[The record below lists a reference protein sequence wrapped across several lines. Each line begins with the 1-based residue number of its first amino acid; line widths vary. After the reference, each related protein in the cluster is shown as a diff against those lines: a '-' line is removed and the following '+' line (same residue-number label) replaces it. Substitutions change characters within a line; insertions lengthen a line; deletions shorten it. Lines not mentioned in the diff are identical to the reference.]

1 MQRRWSLFLPT
12 LVILAAFAGFAAPA
26 SKFLELARAE
36 FTNPA
41 PPVAERRP
49 VRLSKHGI
57 ERVDPYAWLRAANWN
72 EVLRDPSALAP
83 EIRAYIEA
91 ENRYAEAVF
100 APLSGLR
107 VKLVEE
113 MKGRIEEDDSGVPA
127 PSGGYAYWTK
137 FIPGAEHE
145 QIVRSARSG
154 GPEELLVDGFSLA
167 EGKPYYSLSGHRH
180 SPDHRL
186 YGYMT
191 DETGSEQ
198 YRLRVR
204 DIGARRDLP
213 EIMADVSSFAW
224 SQDSSTLFYVK
235 LDENHRP
242 LLVFRHRLGTDP
254 AHDQLIYKEHDPG
267 FEVAVASTRSGRFV
281 VISSTNDDTS
291 EQWLIESAHPER
303 APRLVAGRDPNVRY
317 SVDDWGDR
325 LVIRTNA
332 DGAEDY
338 KIVTAP
344 ASAPGRENWRDL
356 LPHQSGRHIVEL
368 AALAG
373 HLIRLERDDGVER
386 LVVRRKA
393 DGNEYAIWFGEEA
406 HSLELGTMYEFNTTT
421 IRFRYSSLATP
432 KQTFD
437 YDVESQARVLRK
449 QQKVPSGHDPS
460 SYVVQRLT
468 VPTDDE
474 ETVPVTLLYRNGVR
488 LDGSAPLFLEG
499 YGAYSYAFPTDFDSN
514 LLSLVDR
521 GFIYAI
527 AHIRG
532 GIEKGERWRN
542 LGRLAYKIN
551 SFKDFIA
558 VAEYLSRSG
567 YTSPGRIVACGD
579 SAGGLVIGAVANVR
593 PDLFA
598 GMIAR
603 VPFVDVL
610 NTTLDDSLP
619 LTVGDFTEWGDPIH
633 DPVAYRVI
641 ASYSPYD
648 NVSAHSYPHMLVTA
662 GIRDPRVPY
671 WEPAKWVA
679 KIRAM
684 KTNNSRTVLVTNMSA
699 GHHDVAGR
707 FASLDEVAL
716 VQAFALEVSGMR
728 RPNDALPGQAP
739 PVAEAIAPD
748 ANASTQSSG
757 TDRRGRER

>member
-1 MQRRWSLFLPT
+1 MRRWGSLLLPALFILAPAVALPT
-12 LVILAAFAGFAAPA
+12 PA
-26 SKFLELARAE
+26 SKTLDLARAALA
-36 FTNPA
+36 NPA
-41 PPVAERRP
+41 PPLAARRP
-49 VRLSKHGI
+49 VRLSAHGI
-57 ERVDPYAWLRAANWN
+57 ERVDPYAWLRAPNWKQ
-72 EVLRDPSALAP
+72 VLRDPSALAP
-83 EIRAYIEA
+83 EIRGYIEA
-91 ENRYAEAVF
+91 ENRYAEAVL

-107 VKLVEE
+107 IKLVKE
-113 MKGRIEEDDSGVPA
+113 MKGRIEEEDSGVPA

-137 FIPGAEHE
+137 FLPGAEHE
-145 QIVRSARSG
+145 QIVRSRRSG
-154 GPEELLVDGFSLA
+154 GPAELLIDGPSLA
-167 EGKPYYSLSGHRH
+167 EGKSYFSLGDHRH

-186 YGYMT
+186 YAYLT
-191 DETGSEQ
+191 DESGSENH
-198 YRLRVR
+198 RLRIR
-204 DIGARRDLP
+204 DIGAGRDLP
-213 EIMADVSSFAW
+213 EAMTDVSSFAW

-242 LLVFRHRLGTDP
+242 LLVFRHQLGTDP
-254 AHDQLIYKEHDPG
+254 AHDELIYKEDDLG

-291 EQWLIESAHPER
+291 EQWLIESARPESS
-303 APRLVAGRDPNVRY
+303 PRLVAARYPNVRY
-317 SVDDWGDR
+317 AIDDWGDR

-356 LPHQSGRHIVEL
+356 LPHQPGRRVVEMV
-368 AALAG
+368 ALAG
-373 HLIRLERDDGVER
+373 HLIRLERDDGIER
-386 LVVRRKA
+386 LVVHRKA
-393 DGNEYAIWFGEEA
+393 DGNEYAIWFGEEP
-406 HSLELGTMYEFNTTT
+406 HSIELGTMYEFDTST
-421 IRFRYSSLATP
+421 IRFRYSSPATP

-437 YDVESQARVLRK
+437 YDVESQTRVLRK

-460 SYVVQRLT
+460 AYVVRRIA
-468 VPTDDE
+468 VPTEDE
-474 ETVPVTLLYRNGVR
+474 ETVPVTLLYRDGIR

-499 YGAYSYAFPTDFDSN
+499 YGAYSFTFPTEFDAN
-514 LLSLVDR
+514 LFSLIDR
-521 GFIYAI
+521 GFVYAI

-532 GIEKGERWRN
+532 GTEKGERWRN
-542 LGRLAYKIN
+542 SGRLAYKIN
-551 SFKDFIA
+551 SFNDFIA

-603 VPFVDVL
+603 VPFVDAL

-633 DPVAYRVI
+633 DPAAYRVI

-648 NVSAHSYPHMLVTA
+648 NVSARPYPEMLVTA

-684 KTNNSRTVLVTNMSA
+684 KTNDSRTVLVTNMSA

-707 FASLDEVAL
+707 FAGLDEVAL
-716 VQAFALEVSGMR
+716 IQAFALEVTGMR
-728 RPNDALPGQAP
+728 RPNDALPGKAP
-739 PVAEAIAPD
+739 PAAEAIAPD
-748 ANASTQSSG
+748 A
-757 TDRRGRER
+757 RRRER